1 MKKILFPVLIIA
13 FAAVLGTAAYLKW
26 KEQRSSNVEL
36 PPIVE
41 APPVAAEPRYPIPAT
56 PEAESAPDLLLGE
69 QGADDDLEL
78 LPDPS
83 PDLSSEQ
90 LPSLNESSAIL
101 EKKLSSL
108 VGEGWTP
115 ELFVMDEIIRRFVVT
130 IDNLPNK
137 KLPRQHLPVNRAT
150 GSFLVAGEGDSR
162 MISPDNAARYRPYV
176 QFAVNIDAQKLATLY
191 VRYYPLF
198 QQAYAELGNPNAY
211 FNDRLIDVI
220 DHLLNT
226 PAVDEP
232 LRLVQ
237 PKVFYEY
244 ADPELEAL
252 SAGQKTL
259 LRMGS
264 ANAKQIK
271 GKLRELRQALTR
283 ESPQP

>member
-1 MKKILFPVLIIA
+1 MKKILFPVLIIV
-13 FAAVLGTAAYLKW
+13 FAVVLGTVAYLKW
-26 KEQRSSNVEL
+26 NEQQSSHVEL

-41 APPVAAEPRYPIPAT
+41 APPVAAEPRYPIPAN

-69 QGADDDLEL
+69 QGADDDLDSRL
-78 LPDPS
+78 DPS

-90 LPSLNESSAIL
+90 LPPLNESSAVL
-101 EKKLSSL
+101 EKKLSNLS
-108 VGEGWTP
+108 GEGWMP

-137 KLPRQHLPVNRAT
+137 KLPRQHLLVRRAT

-162 MISPDNAARYRPYV
+162 VINPDNAARYSPYV
-176 QFAVNIDAQKLATLY
+176 QFAVNIDTQKLAALY

-198 QQAYAELGNPNAY
+198 QEAYAELGNPNAY

-232 LRLVQ
+232 LYLVQ

-259 LRMGS
+259 LRMGR
-264 ANAKQIK
+264 ANAEQVK

-283 ESPQP
+283 ESPQQ

>member
-13 FAAVLGTAAYLKW
+13 FAAVLGTAAYLEW
-26 KEQRSSNVEL
+26 KGEPSSNVEL

-69 QGADDDLEL
+69 QGADEDLEL

-83 PDLSSEQ
+83 PDLFSEQ
-90 LPSLNESSAIL
+90 LPPLNESSAIL
-101 EKKLSSL
+101 GEKLSNLS
-108 VGEGWTP
+108 GEEWTP
-115 ELFVMDEIIRRFVVT
+115 ELFVMDEIIRRFVVS

-137 KLPRQHLPVNRAT
+137 KLPRQHLLVRRAT
-150 GSFLVAGEGDSR
+150 GSFLVGGEEDSR
-162 MISPDNAARYRPYV
+162 VISPDNAARYNPYV
-176 QFAVNIDAQKLATLY
+176 QFAATIDAQKLAALY

-198 QQAYAELGNPNAY
+198 QEAYAELGNPNAY

-226 PAVDEP
+226 PVVNEP

-264 ANAKQIK
+264 ANAEQIK

-283 ESPQP
+283 ESPQQ